1 MYVCMTHTTHREK
14 RRGGERKGKGKESRG
29 RERSLIHGCGRGWS
43 KDLKSGV
50 PCNKRAIVFCLRDRF
65 LDPQI
70 RSDRDKNLSL
80 RYSVTGPGADQPPTG
95 IFIINPISGQLSVT
109 KPLDRELIA
118 RFHVSFQPATESV
131 AALQNVCMCGF
142 HCLGTLPWFQHWG
155 LTPEMDLQAFCFL

>member
-1 MYVCMTHTTHREK
+1 MYVCMTHTTHTHREEEVRWEEGEKK
-14 RRGGERKGKGKESRG
+14 RKQRKGEVTDTLVCVG
-29 RERSLIHGCGRGWS
+29 GWS
-43 KDLKSGV
+43 KDLKCTV
-50 PCNKRAIVFCLRDRF
+50 PHNKCAIVFCLHDCF

-142 HCLGTLPWFQHWG
+142 SIASGHSHGFNT
-155 LTPEMDLQAFCFL
+155 EV